1 MTRRVVGLVGCV
13 KSKTPGVTPARDLY
27 VSPLFK
33 ARRRYVEASCDAWWV
48 LSALHG
54 LLAPDQDVAPYDLT
68 LATMSA
74 EERYQWSV
82 MVLAAIDRHAGL
94 EVGDVVE
101 VHAGALYRDSGLV
114 DGLLARGLRVE
125 VPTRGLGIGEQLRFY
140 KGS

>member
-1 MTRRVVGLVGCV
+1 VGLIGCV
-13 KSKTPGVTPARDLY
+13 KKKGRESTQARNLY
-27 VSPLFK
+27 QSALFVG
-33 ARRRYVEASCDAWWV
+33 RVRFVERSCDAWWV

-68 LATMSA
+68 LSGMSA

-125 VPTRGLGIGEQLRFY
+125 VPTRGLGIGEQLWLGGMWIFL
-140 KGS
+140 G

>member
-1 MTRRVVGLVGCV
+1 MRRVGLVGCV
-13 KSKTPGVTPARDLY
+13 KKKGSKSTRARNLY
-27 VSPLFK
+27 QSALFVG
-33 ARRRYVEASCDAWWV
+33 RVQFVERSCDAWWV
-48 LSALHG
+48 LSAKHG
-54 LLAPDQDVAPYDLT
+54 LIDPAKVVAPYDLT
-68 LATMSA
+68 LSGMSV

-94 EVGDVVE
+94 EVGDVLE

-125 VPTRGLGIGEQLRFY
+125 VPTKGLGIGEQLRFY